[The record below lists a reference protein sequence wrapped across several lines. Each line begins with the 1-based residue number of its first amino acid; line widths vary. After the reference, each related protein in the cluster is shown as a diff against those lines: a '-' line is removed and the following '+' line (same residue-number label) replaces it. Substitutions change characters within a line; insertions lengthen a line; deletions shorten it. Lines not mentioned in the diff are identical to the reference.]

1 MKEDV
6 NVPVWVKLHGIHV
19 TAFTEDG
26 LCAIATNIGT
36 PLMLDL
42 YTSDM
47 CIQLWG
53 RSSYARILIE
63 IRSDVELKDTIV
75 VGMPKL
81 TREGFYTCIVRV
93 KYEWK
98 PPRCV
103 CCKVF
108 GHIQEECPKNP
119 GLGVANN
126 LKKPS
131 QVPRGVPVGSKVG
144 FKPTKE
150 YRLVAK
156 KPTTNKKKSVEPTKE
171 VSTS

>member
-75 VGMPKL
+75 
-81 TREGFYTCIVRV
+81 
-93 KYEWK
+93 
-98 PPRCV
+98 
-103 CCKVF
+103 
-108 GHIQEECPKNP
+108 EECPKNP

-171 VSTS
+171 VDLGDVQSVMDSGRMAECENCLPQQPSRAHPRHQLI